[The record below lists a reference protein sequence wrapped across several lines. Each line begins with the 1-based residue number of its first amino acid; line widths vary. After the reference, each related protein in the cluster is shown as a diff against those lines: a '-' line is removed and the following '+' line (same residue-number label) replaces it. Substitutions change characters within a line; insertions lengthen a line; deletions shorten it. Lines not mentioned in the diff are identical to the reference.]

1 MALQVVDGTAR
12 YADEPHPQ
20 PLPHRGR
27 GAERWGFGRWLADCR
42 VTILR
47 CWRNCGRYP
56 LPNSFSHFARAV
68 PVPLRTLV
76 RPAREG
82 AERWQL
88 VSMDDGRFCICR
100 FAGCWLPPPRPS
112 PTGEGAEWWRFGWR
126 LADWDSGGAP
136 VHIRYG
142 YSGNESGKRSGK
154 APSPAGRS
162 PQRAGTHSK
171 CVRILNGARGRVGVG
186 VAIARLSQM
195 PHF

>member
-47 CWRNCGRYP
+47 CWRTCGRYP
-56 LPNSFSHFARAV
+56 LPNPFSHFARAV

-100 FAGCWLPPPRPS
+100 FAGCWLLPPQPSPTGEGVERWGFGRWLADWDSGGAPVRRLWFCRFAGCSLPPPRPS
-112 PTGEGAEWWRFGWR
+112 PTGEGAERWWWF
-126 LADWDSGGAP
+126 SGLHTP
-136 VHIRYG
+136 
-142 YSGNESGKRSGK
+142 ERS
-154 APSPAGRS
+154 R
-162 PQRAGTHSK
+162 
-171 CVRILNGARGRVGVG
+171 C
-186 VAIARLSQM
+186 M
-195 PHF
+195 